1 MNIRHH
7 KIELKSLI
15 ILVFS
20 SVVMLIIVSASYLN
34 YKAIQDNVVEIEQ
47 YQLLSQAQTLAKSI
61 ENFFTN
67 QRHNLEI
74 LAKNRNFINDL
85 KAYSEVAEAG
95 DDIYKTQFQNIVD
108 YYVIQSDNIELIRI
122 VDSEGAE
129 IFSYPSIDYGQGLEV
144 DLPHVKAVQSTVTG
158 DIYKENGYLYVNV
171 LEPVCI
177 EDELTAVLYVKV
189 KLDTIYYAMVAPV
202 KAGDMGYASVKD
214 SDGVL
219 IMHPNREDIGVDVIE
234 ARVGAYPE
242 FDWSELLTLIEKQ
255 KRGESGVGI
264 YHSLWFTDNDQKR
277 VKKFNAFAPAFIGND
292 FWVINISKDYEEVVT
307 FLKQRTYAVMIV
319 NFFIVLLYVTILF
332 YAYRRKKD
340 RALMEKER
348 MLLTQVKSLNEELEE
363 DIAKRIILEKELIM
377 SRNKFQNIF
386 QSGSDCIFVINTKDP
401 GKIDEV
407 NDKVVKSLEFEKVE
421 LLGKRY
427 FDISSIVTEKYLE
440 KLLEELK
447 RNQNVMFEDTLK
459 ANHGK
464 TIPVEINVRIL
475 EDEKA
480 EQLVMISRDISIK
493 KRYES
498 EMEEKKRWEA
508 LMIYQ
513 SRLAAMGE
521 MIGSI
526 AHQWRQPL
534 SGISM
539 IFNNLEDA
547 YHYNELDEDYLKKQG
562 KRMQALVKYMSQTI
576 DDFRFFFNPK
586 NDREDFLISSVVD
599 RTLEFLNESVRLN
612 NIEIIYELEKDS
624 LIYGRPNQLS
634 QVLFSILKNAIDAIV
649 ICEADLRKIWIKILQ
664 NEDQLTIEIEDTGG
678 GTAHEHLIKIFD
690 AYYTTKEAH
699 NGTGLGLYISKVI
712 VEKNFSGRIMAR
724 NGQYGLCITMVLP
737 LIHPEEMR
745 GV

>member
-1 MNIRHH
+1 MKMRHH

-15 ILVFS
+15 ILIFS

-85 KAYSEVAEAG
+85 KAFSESGESMNDADKA
-95 DDIYKTQFQNIVD
+95 QFQNIAD

-122 VDSEGAE
+122 VDSEGTE
-129 IFSYPSIDYGQGLEV
+129 IFSYPSTDYGQGIES
-144 DLPHVKAVQSTVTG
+144 DLTHVNSVQSTVTG
-158 DIYKENGYLYVNV
+158 DIYKENGYLYINV
-171 LEPVCI
+171 LEPVRI
-177 EDELTAVLYVKV
+177 DGALEAVLYVKV

-242 FDWSELLTLIEKQ
+242 FDWSELLTLIDKQ

-292 FWVINISKDYEEVVT
+292 FWVINISKDYEEVVS

-407 NDKVVKSLEFEKVE
+407 NDKVVKSLEFEKTE

-547 YHYNELDEDYLKKQG
+547 FHYNELDEDYLKKQG

-612 NIEIIYELEKDS
+612 NIEIVYELEKDS

-649 ICEADLRKIWIKILQ
+649 ISESDMRKIWIRILQ
-664 NEDQLTIEIEDTGG
+664 DEDQLTIEIEDTGG
-678 GTAHEHLIKIFD
+678 GTAHENLLKIFD

-712 VEKNFSGRIMAR
+712 VEKNFSGRIMAK
-724 NGQYGLCITMVLP
+724 NGQHGLCVTMVL
-737 LIHPEEMR
+737 HPEEMR
-745 GV
+745 GA

>member
-1 MNIRHH
+1 MKMRHH

-15 ILVFS
+15 ILIFS

-85 KAYSEVAEAG
+85 KAFSESGESMNDADKA
-95 DDIYKTQFQNIVD
+95 QFQNIAD

-122 VDSEGAE
+122 VDSEGTE
-129 IFSYPSIDYGQGLEV
+129 IFSYPSTDYGQGIES
-144 DLPHVKAVQSTVTG
+144 DLTHVNSVQSTVTG
-158 DIYKENGYLYVNV
+158 DIYKENGYLYINV
-171 LEPVCI
+171 LEPVRI
-177 EDELTAVLYVKV
+177 DGALEAVLYVKV

-242 FDWSELLTLIEKQ
+242 FDWSELLTLIDKQ

-292 FWVINISKDYEEVVT
+292 FWVINISKDYEEVVS

-407 NDKVVKSLEFEKVE
+407 NDKVVKSLEFEKTE

-612 NIEIIYELEKDS
+612 NIEIVYELEKDS

-649 ICEADLRKIWIKILQ
+649 ISESDMRKIWIRILQ
-664 NEDQLTIEIEDTGG
+664 DEDQLTIEIEDTGG
-678 GTAHEHLIKIFD
+678 GTAHENLLKIFD

-712 VEKNFSGRIMAR
+712 VEKNFSGRIMAK
-724 NGQYGLCITMVLP
+724 NGQHGLCVTMVLR
-737 LIHPEEMR
+737 PEEMR
-745 GV
+745 GA